1 MIGNGAAIE
10 ISVSRDIPSA
20 LGAAGF
26 WEEGGMKTLVV
37 GGTGMIGG
45 YIALRQREEG
55 HQVTISARKPPRAA
69 VLADFPVLLGDYVED
84 SFTTQD
90 LTPFDA
96 IVFAACND
104 PRHVPPGLDKAAE
117 DDFYRRANS
126 LAVPRFFALARQA
139 GVRRM
144 AYIGSFYPQAKPD
157 LVGPSG
163 YIRSR
168 LEADEGA
175 RALAGPN
182 FHVVSLNAPVVV
194 GCIPGIV
201 PNKARAEWALGRRE
215 APLHA
220 ASGGV
225 NCISMRSLYQAIRG
239 GLERGENGRGYLV
252 GGENL
257 RFADFFQLH
266 FRAAGR
272 EVEFEIRDDEPMPF
286 FADGALMAGRDGT
299 IFYEPEG
306 VAELG
311 YEPNDMAR
319 AVREIIDMV
328 R

>member
-1 MIGNGAAIE
+1 
-10 ISVSRDIPSA
+10 
-20 LGAAGF
+20 
-26 WEEGGMKTLVV
+26 MKTLVV

-55 HQVTISARKPPRAA
+55 RAVTIAARKPPRAP

-84 SFTTQD
+84 AFTADD
-90 LTPFDA
+90 LAPFDT

-104 PRHVPPGLDKAAE
+104 PRHVPRGLDKAGE
-117 DDFYRRANS
+117 DEFYRRANS
-126 LAVPRFFALARQA
+126 LAVPRFFARAREA

-144 AYIGSFYPQAKPD
+144 AYIGSFYPQAKPE

-175 RALAGPN
+175 RALAGPG
-182 FHVVSLNAPVVV
+182 FHVVSLNAPVVI
-194 GCIPGIV
+194 GAIPGII
-201 PNKARAEWALGRRE
+201 PNKAQAEWALGRRE
-215 APLHA
+215 APLRA

-225 NCISMRSLYQAIRG
+225 NCISMRSLYAAIRG
-239 GLERGENGRGYLV
+239 GLEKGENGRGYLV

-257 RFADFFQLH
+257 QFADYFGLF

-272 EVEFEIRDDEPMPF
+272 NVQFEIRDDEPMPLF
-286 FADGALMAGRDGT
+286 PDGALMAGRSGT

-306 VAELG
+306 ADALG
-311 YEPNDMAR
+311 YEPADLAR
-319 AVREIIDMV
+319 AVGEIVDMV